1 VALTSYPIDDKMHVL
16 QAMKTTLVKLVEA
29 CVRDS
34 PITDCPTL
42 ESLYTEEITP

>member
-1 VALTSYPIDDKMHVL
+1 
-16 QAMKTTLVKLVEA
+16 VKLVEA

-34 PITDCPTL
+34 PITDCPIL